1 MSTRITNGYRLPA
14 HLTLETLMPWVHQ
27 VRPVLLAAAAQT
39 LFKDSVKQAVT
50 TFDKR
55 TLKDKG
61 LEVSLG
67 EKAGRGDALWG
78 AWMGLLDEA
87 RDASRQGRRHFSDAE
102 TSLTVFH
109 HETGLYALLFSQM
122 GRIQEAF
129 EGVAE
134 VEPFFYWNNTDP
146 LAEFTQEQWDER
158 GEFWDELLGESG
170 VPADNGLTVTLVG
183 DTALWL
189 HGMESLLTEENLAFI
204 PPLQKRSYAAAQ
216 ALPEAALP
224 EDVRE
229 ELKKSPGSVAP
240 VMRHMSRMSEGK
252 IPAFNAARAHA
263 ETLLD
268 QHLTWDK
275 LKQPWS
281 PLQE

>member
-1 MSTRITNGYRLPA
+1 MSTRITNGYQLPA
-14 HLTLETLMPWVHQ
+14 HLTLETLIPWVHQ

-39 LFKDSVKQAVT
+39 LFKDSVKQAVA

-61 LEVSLG
+61 LEVNLG

-87 RDASRQGRRHFSDAE
+87 RDASRQGRRHFADAE

-109 HETGLYALLFSQM
+109 HETGLYALLFSQI
-122 GRIQEAF
+122 GRVKEAF
-129 EGVAE
+129 EGVPG
-134 VEPFFYWNNTDP
+134 VEQFFYWNHTDP
-146 LAEFTQEQWDER
+146 LAAFTQEQWDER
-158 GEFWDELLGESG
+158 GEFWDELLGESS

-183 DTALWL
+183 ENALWI
-189 HGMESLLTEENLAFI
+189 HGMTNLLNDENLAFI
-204 PPLQKRSYAAAQ
+204 PPLQERSYAASQ

-240 VMRHMSRMSEGK
+240 AIRHMRRMSEGK
-252 IPAFNAARAHA
+252 IPAFNTARAHA

-268 QHLTWDK
+268 PELTWDK

-281 PLQE
+281 PQPE